1 MEQNMEQV
9 EIGIIGGSGFYH
21 MKGIE
26 EPSYLDVNTPFGKP
40 SEKILLGKIRGK
52 SIAFL
57 SRHGIG
63 HRYSPSE
70 VNYRANLYAMKTL
83 GVHKLFSVSAVG
95 SLKEELKPMD
105 LVIWDQFFDNTFK
118 RQKTYFED
126 GIVAH
131 VSMAEPTCPYLTQ
144 FAYEQ
149 AKEIQGL
156 DVHQGG
162 TLFNMEGPQF
172 SSKAESNTYRK
183 LGFSIIGMTQA
194 IEAKL
199 ARELEMCFAP
209 LSFVT
214 DYDCWHE
221 EEEHVSVDMVI
232 QYLNKNT
239 ENAGKLVQKLVDR
252 IGSVKPGCQCGS
264 SLQAAL
270 ITNRD
275 SIPAAVH
282 EKLDLLIG
290 KYINREEK

>member
-1 MEQNMEQV
+1 MEHV

-26 EPSYLDVNTPFGKP
+26 DSHTVELDTPFGKP
-40 SEKILLGKIRGK
+40 SEKLLLGKIQGK

-63 HRYSPSE
+63 HRFNPSE
-70 VNYRANLYAMKTL
+70 LNYRANLFALKKL
-83 GVHKLFSVSAVG
+83 GVQKLFSVSAVG

-118 RQKTYFED
+118 RAKTYFED
-126 GIVAH
+126 GLVVH
-131 VSMAEPTCPYLTQ
+131 VSMAEPTCPCLTR

-149 AKEIQGL
+149 AKKVGL
-156 DVHQGG
+156 NVHKGG
-162 TLFNMEGPQF
+162 ALFNMEGPQF
-172 SSKAESNTYRK
+172 SSKAESNIYRQ
-183 LGFSIIGMTQA
+183 LGLSIIGMTQA

-199 ARELEMCFAP
+199 ARELEMCFIP

-221 EEEHVSVDMVI
+221 EAEHVSVEMVI

-239 ENAGKLVQKLVDR
+239 ENAANLVQAIVGNIDKVKLD
-252 IGSVKPGCQCGS
+252 CQCGS
-264 SLQAAL
+264 SLQNAIITDRASVPEAAYKRL
-270 ITNRD
+270 EPI
-275 SIPAAVH
+275 
-282 EKLDLLIG
+282 IG
-290 KYINREEK
+290 KYIER